1 MPKIKLYNNIAK
13 IGLDQF
19 TQEYEVSENLTDED
33 AILVR
38 SANLHDI
45 EYNQNLKAIAR
56 AGAGVNNIDMEAC
69 TKNGIAVFNTPG
81 ANSNAVKEL
90 VFAGMLLASRDIYHG
105 IEWVQTQ
112 KENENIAKDVEKQK
126 KKYAGHELTGK
137 SLGVIGCGA
146 IGIQVANLALRF
158 GMKVYGYDPYMS
170 VDAAWNLSRYVN
182 HVTNIDDL
190 YRQCDFITIHIP
202 LNDATKNF
210 IHKESFDKMKKGVK
224 LLNFAR
230 GGLVDEDAL
239 LEAIDTNKVDYYITD
254 FPSQK
259 VIQNEKVIAIPH
271 LGASTEE
278 SEENCAIKAAQE
290 LMDYLTYG
298 NISNSVNL
306 PNAKMEMNSPFRIT
320 CIHENK
326 PKMIS
331 QITDILKNANIENL
345 MNKSK
350 KDIAY
355 TIIDLDSKID
365 IEKIKKISGMI
376 RVTTFEA

>member
-1 MPKIKLYNNIAK
+1 MPKIKLFNNIAQ

-19 TQEYEVSENLTDED
+19 TNEYEINENTNDED

-38 SANLHDI
+38 SANLHNI

-56 AGAGVNNIDMEAC
+56 AGAGVNNIDIDTC
-69 TKNGIAVFNTPG
+69 TKKGIAVFNTPG

-105 IEWVQTQ
+105 IEWIQTQ
-112 KENENIAKDVEKQK
+112 KENDNVAKDVEKQK
-126 KKYAGHELTGK
+126 KKYAGHELSGK

-202 LNDATKNF
+202 LNDGTKNF
-210 IHKESFDKMKKGVK
+210 INKDSFEKMRDGVK

-230 GGLVDEDAL
+230 GGLIDEDAL
-239 LEAIDTNKVDYYITD
+239 LKAINTNKVDCYVTD
-254 FPSQK
+254 FPTQK
-259 VIQNEKVIAIPH
+259 IIQNDKVIAIPH

-331 QITDILKNANIENL
+331 QITDILKDANIENL

-365 IEKIKKISGMI
+365 ISKIKNIQGMI